1 VIFRGPGDKDVLD
14 PYYLDCD
21 ENLTLCKKLA
31 NLKIEQCFGQNGLIT
46 RVEPRQNCG
55 IDISVAGYA
64 NLGKAV
70 THFVNR
76 LSTNRLND
84 STTLCLQDSLNIKKP
99 GPKIRGC
106 STTGKLTRSFA
117 TERLSLDSV

>member
-1 VIFRGPGDKDVLD
+1 
-14 PYYLDCD
+14 
-21 ENLTLCKKLA
+21 LTLCKKLA
-31 NLKIEQCFGQNGLIT
+31 NLKIEECFGQNCLIT
-46 RVEPRQNCG
+46 RVELRQNCG

-99 GPKIRGC
+99 GPKIRGIMAKRRKKPFDL
-106 STTGKLTRSFA
+106 GKQQTCMTYF
-117 TERLSLDSV
+117 

>member
-1 VIFRGPGDKDVLD
+1 M
-14 PYYLDCD
+14 
-21 ENLTLCKKLA
+21 TLCKKLA
-31 NLKIEQCFGQNGLIT
+31 NLKIEECFGQNCLIT
-46 RVEPRQNCG
+46 RVELRQNCG

-117 TERLSLDSV
+117 TERVSLDSV